1 MFKNIWTTLAG
12 IGAGGLNLL
21 ANGTKW
27 QQVLLSV
34 GITVLGAVS
43 KDWNTT
49 GNGASATKETVVP
62 LVANRK

>member
-27 QQVLLSV
+27 QQVLFSSGL
-34 GITVLGAVS
+34 AVFGLLA
-43 KDWNTT
+43 KDYDTT
-49 GNGASATKETVVP
+49 GVGQSAKKE
-62 LVANRK
+62 